1 MSLYRNDKVEKIMN
15 NNPFMEHTVDFNN
28 KISPTT
34 HSVLCSGAVSEQTPV
49 ALAGGYNSGKIM
61 IKSIGTIIDEYGD
74 HDLPMYGAQILEEPT
89 KIIGAT
95 KVTGT
100 IIVGSMMYAVPRK
113 VAMPKIISLAFSNG
127 LILKCSPTTGIMKR
141 GGDYLKA
148 ESAKVGDKI
157 LGYTY
162 TNGNDHMDM
171 IDYQIT
177 RITTELSFTSTGC
190 LFVSMTGNILIPQID
205 GENYS
210 FIVVQQ

>member
-1 MSLYRNDKVEKIMN
+1 MPLYRNDKVEKIMN
-15 NNPFMEHTVDFNN
+15 NNPFMEHTLDF
-28 KISPTT
+28 SGQAPPTT
-34 HSVLCSGAVSEQTPV
+34 HTVLCSGAVSEQTPV
-49 ALAGGYNSGKIM
+49 ALAGGYDAGKIM

-74 HDLPMYGAQILEEPT
+74 HDLPMYGAQVLEEPT

-100 IIVGSMMYAVPRK
+100 IIVGSMMYAVPKK
-113 VAMPKIISLAFSNG
+113 VAMPKIVSLAFSNG
-127 LILKCSPTTGIMKR
+127 LVLKCSPTTGIMKR

-148 ESAKVGDKI
+148 NFAKAGDKV

-162 TNGNDHMDM
+162 RKDDDHMEM
-171 IDYQIT
+171 VDYQIT
-177 RITTELSFTSTGC
+177 RVTTELSLTSTGC
-190 LFVSMTGNILIPQID
+190 LFVSITGNILIPQVD